1 MSCNNEFRRMI
12 IKVGSGPATIP
23 VSADHRN
30 GDWIATDIYEGEL
43 YRDQDSGIFYS
54 RDKQDIYFFE
64 FGHKVWLG
72 RIYQT
77 GTAAPTTV
85 EGSNNYTGGFTL
97 ARTSAGIYT
106 ITNSSPEF
114 IVAKTFVTVSLG
126 SFGNTSIEQV
136 VTSTS
141 VITLTVRNSA
151 GTLTDAL
158 LDGTTLRIETLA

>member
-1 MSCNNEFRRMI
+1 MSCTNEFRRMI

-54 RDKQDIYFFE
+54 RDKQEIYFFE
-64 FGHKVWLG
+64 FGHKVFLG
-72 RIYQT
+72 RIYQS

-97 ARTSAGIYT
+97 ARTSTGIYT

-114 IVAKTFVTVSLG
+114 VIAKTFVTITSGV
-126 SFGNTSIEQV
+126 FGNTSFEQV
-136 VTSTS
+136 LTSTS
-141 VITLTVRNSA
+141 VITIAVRNSA
-151 GTLTDAL
+151 GALTDGILYGA
-158 LDGTTLRIETLA
+158 TLRIETLA